1 VEEDLLD
8 IRTGIKAGR
17 YVNEATVSQGIVQ
30 RLLNALGWPVYDTE
44 VVAPEYSLSTRR
56 VDYAL
61 CHPPRDPVI
70 LIEVKQVGQSKGAD
84 RQLFEYAFHKG
95 VPMAILTDGQEWNF
109 FLPTE
114 QGDYS
119 ERQLY
124 KLDILERNPQEAESS
139 LKRYLEYEAVR
150 SGQAI
155 EAARRDYRNAAR
167 KRQAQR
173 TLPDAWT
180 KLIESEDELL
190 IQARTRCGCRLF
202 AQSVPH
208 RERVGLRACPE
219 EAEALCSTRS
229 HNR

>member
-1 VEEDLLD
+1 LEAVFVRGLVKEDLLD
-8 IRTGIKAGR
+8 IRAGIKSGR

-44 VVAPEYSLSTRR
+44 VVAPEYSLGTRR
-56 VDYAL
+56 ADYAL
-61 CHPPRDPVI
+61 CHPPREPAI

-84 RQLFEYAFHKG
+84 RQLFEYAFHRG

-124 KLDILERNPQEAESS
+124 KLDILEREPQEAESS

-155 EAARRDYRNAAR
+155 EAARRDYATPRGR
-167 KRQAQR
+167 DKPRG
-173 TLPDAWT
+173 PCP
-180 KLIESEDELL
+180 
-190 IQARTRCGCRLF
+190 TRG
-202 AQSVPH
+202 
-208 RERVGLRACPE
+208 
-219 EAEALCSTRS
+219 RS
-229 HNR
+229 